1 MAPLKVGTLALRENH
16 LRKDDE
22 LLSLCSHSV
31 LQQFDA
37 TLFCF
42 DTDEIRAMTALDAAK
57 STCSE
62 RRLSAGTRTIFLIN
76 GLGMPAWAPLVP
88 YARDRLQLEGA
99 SLGALLLCLGI
110 GSLLAMPVTGTL
122 VARFGCRRV
131 MMSSTLLVLLML
143 PVLATAPSHLV
154 MAAALMLFGAG
165 LGMLDVAMN
174 YQAVEVEKA
183 AGRPMMSGFHA
194 FFSLGGILGAGAVS
208 LLLGLT
214 LTPLLSVLIVM
225 AVMVAL
231 LLWRLSGY
239 MNQRL
244 HQPDQPWLV
253 IPRGRVAF
261 LGDNLINAADITT
274 SQVLTGRTT
283 GAEEGQTISLFVG
296 DGAPIA
302 TAVIGADGA
311 WSIDLTPDVLA
322 SLNDGPLVFGLRVS
336 DVAGNQTDATI
347 TVNKVVN
354 AALNLVVDSVFG
366 DGTLSAIDTTIAQTI
381 TGTATSAGVGATVA
395 VTIGGTTLTSAVGQD
410 GKWAIVVPP
419 NVLGLISDGQL
430 ALDVTLTDAA
440 GNVRTVGK
448 P

>member
-1 MAPLKVGTLALRENH
+1 
-16 LRKDDE
+16 
-22 LLSLCSHSV
+22 

-76 GLGMPAWAPLVP
+76 GLGMSAWAPLVP

-261 LGDNLINAADITT
+261 LGVLCFILFLAEGAVLDWGALLLLQNPSMSTAHAGLGYAVFSVAMTAGRFTGDKIIQRFGRYPVMVMGALAAA
-274 SQVLTGRTT
+274 SGLALAVLLPWP
-283 GAEEGQTISLFVG
+283 E
-296 DGAPIA
+296 
-302 TAVIGADGA
+302 
-311 WSIDLTPDVLA
+311 A
-322 SLNDGPLVFGLRVS
+322 SLLAFLLVGFGLSNTVPMLFNA
-336 DVAGNQTDATI
+336 AGNQHAMPANLAISAMTTLGYAGI
-347 TVNKVVN
+347 LSGP
-354 AALNLVVDSVFG
+354 ALIGFISQWIS
-366 DGTLSAIDTTIAQTI
+366 LSGAFLLIALLLL
-381 TGTATSAGVGATVA
+381 AVA
-395 VTIGGTTLTSAVGQD
+395 VSAR
-410 GKWAIVVPP
+410 
-419 NVLGLISDGQL
+419 NV
-430 ALDVTLTDAA
+430 A
-440 GNVRTVGK
+440 R
-448 P
+448 